1 MITTRYSRRR
11 IMTIIISFHPLR
23 LTERLAMK
31 NRFLLQLNLKDDLAV
46 QNIDDE
52 FNVLSVYDDDSAR
65 SAMDTVAKDS
75 YY

>member
-1 MITTRYSRRR
+1 
-11 IMTIIISFHPLR
+11 
-23 LTERLAMK
+23 MK